1 MNPTKNTTDKLF
13 LMRRI
18 IGLELCLL
26 RTQKK
31 MSLSE
36 AANKSGLKHICHT
49 SNDAANFYEI
59 SRLQLSEKLY
69 QTALKHYNQ
78 KEYQQALTAFTKLE
92 AEGFNG
98 ADIHNDKA
106 ITYYNIGE
114 YEKCIQECREVLKSG
129 ETEAYPAA
137 NFNAGKAYEKLN
149 NKEKALQN
157 YQLAYKRSP
166 DKDIY
171 KKNLERLQKSM
182 PLQKS
187 QRTKAN
193 IRE

>member
-1 MNPTKNTTDKLF
+1 
-13 LMRRI
+13 
-18 IGLELCLL
+18 
-26 RTQKK
+26 
-31 MSLSE
+31 MSIFSIR
-36 AANKSGLKHICHT
+36 KIC
-49 SNDAANFYEI
+49 I
-59 SRLQLSEKLY
+59 SRPQSELF
-69 QTALKHYNQ
+69 Q
-78 KEYQQALTAFTKLE
+78 KVRRTRQIIRFKEE
-92 AEGFNG
+92 
-98 ADIHNDKA
+98 
-106 ITYYNIGE
+106 
-114 YEKCIQECREVLKSG
+114 KSG

-149 NKEKALQN
+149 APDKALQN

>member
-1 MNPTKNTTDKLF
+1 MS
-13 LMRRI
+13 RI
-18 IGLELCLL
+18 I
-26 RTQKK
+26 R
-31 MSLSE
+31 
-36 AANKSGLKHICHT
+36 
-49 SNDAANFYEI
+49 F
-59 SRLQLSEKLY
+59 
-69 QTALKHYNQ
+69 
-78 KEYQQALTAFTKLE
+78 KEE
-92 AEGFNG
+92 
-98 ADIHNDKA
+98 
-106 ITYYNIGE
+106 
-114 YEKCIQECREVLKSG
+114 KSG